1 MIYQIRYLHH
11 FYVFYHYHQ
20 FQKGSYIGI
29 VILAHQRGATPV
41 GKTTLFSHIPNIFAV
56 NILSKTGKIP
66 SLIAFYKLFLS
77 VIKVKISVFRI
88 RKVLNW
94 YIHWE
99 VSLILDL
106 QLLSFKFSNVSVPA
120 ETAVILSGIWVVLW
134 PELPKMLSILFE
146 IFDQ

>member
-1 MIYQIRYLHH
+1 M
-11 FYVFYHYHQ
+11 
-20 FQKGSYIGI
+20 
-29 VILAHQRGATPV
+29 

-99 VSLILDL
+99 
-106 QLLSFKFSNVSVPA
+106 SFIDIGSV
-120 ETAVILSGIWVVLW
+120 VI
-134 PELPKMLSILFE
+134 EF
-146 IFDQ
+146 